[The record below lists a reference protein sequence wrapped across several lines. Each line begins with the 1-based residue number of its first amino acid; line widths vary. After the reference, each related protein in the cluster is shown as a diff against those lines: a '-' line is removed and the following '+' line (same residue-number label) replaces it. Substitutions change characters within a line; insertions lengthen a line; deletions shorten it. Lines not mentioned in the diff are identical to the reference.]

1 MCSQNTFLGMVRQVE
16 TMIPLVEE
24 FELPLLLANLKRCHM
39 HLSALASMQKPENA
53 VVAEAAHEVRVAL
66 DNCHNADGMG
76 EDSKERLAQVWV
88 GLRLMCEKP
97 SSI

>member
-1 MCSQNTFLGMVRQVE
+1 MYPRNTFSTMVEHVE

-39 HLSALASMQKPENA
+39 HLSALASMQRPERA
-53 VVAEAAHEVRVAL
+53 VLAEAAHEVRVAL
-66 DNCHNADGMG
+66 DNFNNAECVG

-88 GLRLMCEKP
+88 GLRLMSEKP

>member
-1 MCSQNTFLGMVRQVE
+1 MYSHNTFSSMVGHVE

-39 HLSALASMQKPENA
+39 QLSALASMQRPERA
-53 VVAEAAHEVRVAL
+53 VLAEAAHEVRVAL
-66 DNCHNADGMG
+66 DNINNAEGMG

-88 GLRLMCEKP
+88 GLRLMSEKP
-97 SSI
+97 SAI

>member
-1 MCSQNTFLGMVRQVE
+1 MCSQNTFVSMVQQVE

-39 HLSALASMQKPENA
+39 HLSALATMQKPEIA
-53 VVAEAAHEVRVAL
+53 TVVEAAHEVRVAL
-66 DNCHNADGMG
+66 DNCNNAEGMG

-88 GLRLMCEKP
+88 GLRLMSEKP
-97 SSI
+97 STI